1 MSQQNHNVNYLVTV
15 DGITVWER
23 LRVIRNF
30 LEDREIALEITELS
44 MTKELDEEQQ
54 IMKRQV
60 LRNIEDCKREIK
72 FLKDLEAKLAVEAE
86 KTRVEGKSDEEMYEI
101 NFYEE
106 LIQQQ
111 LLTVQSEVLTIG
123 RVSTET
129 MKSLIKNPSAMKR
142 VIESGLIG
150 FDENTLK
157 LLNNPKAVSS
167 LPYIKGEIND

>member
-1 MSQQNHNVNYLVTV
+1 MSQQNHNVNYLVSV

-30 LEDREIALEITELS
+30 LEDREIALEIAELS
-44 MTKELDEEQQ
+44 MTKELDEEQA

-60 LRNIEDCKREIK
+60 VRNIEDCKREIT
-72 FLKDLEAKLAVEAE
+72 FLKELENKLAIEAE
-86 KTRVEGKSDEEMYEI
+86 KSRVNDKSDDEMYEI

-129 MKSLIKNPSAMKR
+129 MKSLIKNPTAMKR

-150 FDENTLK
+150 FDENTLRLIGNK
-157 LLNNPKAVSS
+157 DSIS
-167 LPYIKGEIND
+167 YLPYIQGEIK